1 MPCYQYNQRAM
12 SKEKDFYKKLKVSLT
27 ETTEFPTQYMF
38 KFIIPTD
45 EVKFKTIE
53 EIFDNLGAVINSKP
67 SKTGKYTSLTILVKM
82 ENPDQIIEKYKEVA
96 KVEGVISL

>member
-1 MPCYQYNQRAM
+1 M
-12 SKEKDFYKKLKVSLT
+12 SKESDFYEKLKKSLI
-27 ETTEFPTQYMF
+27 ETTEFPTKYMY

-45 EVKFKTIE
+45 EVKFKQIE
-53 EIFDNLGAVINSKP
+53 SIFDNMGAVINSKP

-82 ENPDQIIEKYKEVA
+82 KSPDEVIVKYQEVS